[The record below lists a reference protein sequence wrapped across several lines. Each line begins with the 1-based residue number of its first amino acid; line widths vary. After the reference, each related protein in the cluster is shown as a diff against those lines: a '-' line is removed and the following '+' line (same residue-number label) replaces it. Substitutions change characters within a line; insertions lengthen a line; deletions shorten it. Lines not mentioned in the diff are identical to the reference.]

1 MDTFMDKIAQKF
13 NAQEMIKANAE
24 AEEKEL
30 KRLQAQLAE
39 YDARIQEIN
48 TLNQKN
54 LEIADQLKA
63 MMDGN
68 ADADA
73 QTVEN
78 IHKECVK
85 VYRNVQAVVDQ
96 GFQNQTAAIAAQADR
111 LSGQT
116 AELAVETAKVKKRV
130 GGLKALAIIT
140 LLLTLGNIAFEVLQ
154 YLEIL

>member
-30 KRLQAQLAE
+30 KRLKAQLSE
-39 YDARIQEIN
+39 YDARIQEISK
-48 TLNQKN
+48 LNLKN

-68 ADADA
+68 AEKDA

-78 IHKECVK
+78 VHKECVK

-96 GFQNQTAAIAAQADR
+96 GFQNQADLVSTQSERLAAQNEQ
-111 LSGQT
+111 LI
-116 AELAVETAKVKKRV
+116 VENTKIRKKI
-130 GGLKALAIIT
+130 GTLKAFAIIT
-140 LLLTLGNIAFEVLQ
+140 MLLTIGNIAFAVLQ

>member
-30 KRLQAQLAE
+30 KRLKAQLSE
-39 YDARIQEIN
+39 YDARIQEISK
-48 TLNQKN
+48 LNLKN

-68 ADADA
+68 AEKDA

-78 IHKECVK
+78 VHKECVK

-96 GFQNQTAAIAAQADR
+96 GFQNQADLVSTQAERLAAQNEQ
-111 LSGQT
+111 LI
-116 AELAVETAKVKKRV
+116 VENTKIRKKI
-130 GGLKALAIIT
+130 GALKAFAIIT
-140 LLLTLGNIAFEVLQ
+140 MLLTIGNIAFAVLQ

>member
-30 KRLQAQLAE
+30 KRLKAQLSE
-39 YDARIQEIN
+39 YDSRIQEIGK
-48 TLNQKN
+48 LNLKN
-54 LEIADQLKA
+54 LEIADQLQA

-68 ADADA
+68 AEKDA

-78 IHKECVK
+78 VHKECVK

-96 GFQNQTAAIAAQADR
+96 GFQNQNDVITTQAERLATQNEQLIA
-111 LSGQT
+111 
-116 AELAVETAKVKKRV
+116 EHAKIRKKI
-130 GGLKALAIIT
+130 GTLKAFAIIT
-140 LLLTLGNIAFEVLQ
+140 MLLTVGNIAFAVLQ

>member
-30 KRLQAQLAE
+30 KRLKAQLSE
-39 YDARIQEIN
+39 YDARIQEISK
-48 TLNQKN
+48 LNLKN

-68 ADADA
+68 AEKDA

-78 IHKECVK
+78 VHKECVK

-96 GFQNQTAAIAAQADR
+96 GFQN
-111 LSGQT
+111 
-116 AELAVETAKVKKRV
+116 
-130 GGLKALAIIT
+130 
-140 LLLTLGNIAFEVLQ
+140 
-154 YLEIL
+154 

>member
-30 KRLQAQLAE
+30 KRLKAQLSE
-39 YDARIQEIN
+39 YDARIQEISK
-48 TLNQKN
+48 LNLKN

-68 ADADA
+68 AGKDA

-78 IHKECVK
+78 VHKECVK

-96 GFQNQTAAIAAQADR
+96 GFQNQADLVSTQAERLAAQNEQ
-111 LSGQT
+111 LI
-116 AELAVETAKVKKRV
+116 VENTKIRKKIGTLKVF
-130 GGLKALAIIT
+130 AIIT
-140 LLLTLGNIAFEVLQ
+140 MLLTIGNIAFAVLQ